1 MTETVT
7 TAAGRYSQLAADRQQ
22 YLTRA
27 RDCAKYT
34 IPTLVP
40 PEGHGPSTRYHTPY
54 QSLGAEGVN
63 NLSSKLLLAL
73 LPINTP
79 FFRLQINDFTLDL
92 IDQSPGARGEFEKG
106 VSRYERAVMTHL
118 ETNRVRTSVHEA
130 LKYLIVSGNVLI
142 YFSPEGGL
150 RVFRLDRYVVHRDP
164 MGNVLEILTRE
175 TISPDVLPEKLRK
188 ASVGESASKSPQKT
202 LDLYTHVTRKE
213 DQWEVYQ
220 EVSGQVVPGSEGSY
234 PLDKLP
240 WIPLRWTKID
250 GESYGR
256 GYVEEYLG
264 DLRTLEGLT
273 KAIVIGSSA
282 AAKVLFFVNP
292 NGTTK
297 ISVISKAESGDVVP
311 GNSEDV
317 STLQVEKRAD
327 FATAYETIQMVA
339 NRLARAF
346 LLNSAVQRD
355 AERVTAEEVRYV
367 AQELEDALGGVYSIL
382 SQELQLPLVNTLIHD
397 METKKILPPLPKEI
411 VKPIITTG
419 LEALGRG
426 HDLQKII
433 MMKNIIVELGPEIAM
448 KYLNFGEYFKRTG
461 ASLGIDMD
469 GLIKTE
475 EEVQQIDQQLAV
487 QQLIETL
494 GPNAMKIL
502 QDQLKP
508 EAQQNNGS

>member
-1 MTETVT
+1 MTM
-7 TAAGRYSQLAADRQQ
+7 TAAGRYSQLATDRQQ

-27 RDCAKYT
+27 RDCARYT

-40 PEGHGPSTRYHTPY
+40 PEGHSPATRYHTPY

-73 LPINTP
+73 LPVNTP
-79 FFRLQINDFTLDL
+79 FFRLQIDDFTLDL
-92 IDQSPGARGEFEKG
+92 IDQSPGARGEFERG

-130 LKYLIVSGNVLI
+130 LKYLIVTGNVLL
-142 YFSPEGGL
+142 YFSPSGGL
-150 RVFRLDRYVVHRDP
+150 RVFRLDRYTIHRDP
-164 MGNVLEILTRE
+164 MGNVLEIITRE
-175 TISPDVLPEKLRK
+175 TISPDVLPDDLRK
-188 ASVGESASKSPQKT
+188 AAVGDESPKRAAPQRT
-202 LDLYTHVTRKE
+202 IDLYTHVVRA
-213 DQWEVYQ
+213 DDRWDVYQ
-220 EVSGQVVPGSEGSY
+220 EAAGHVLPGSLGSY
-234 PLDKLP
+234 PLDRLP

-250 GESYGR
+250 GENYGR

-297 ISVISKAESGDVVP
+297 LSVVSKAESGDVVP
-311 GNSEDV
+311 GSAEDV
-317 STLQVEKRAD
+317 STLQIEKRGD
-327 FATAYETIQMVA
+327 FATAYETIQMVG

-382 SQELQLPLVNTLIHD
+382 SQEFQLPLVNALIND
-397 METKKILPPLPKEI
+397 MESKKILPTLPKEI

-426 HDLQKII
+426 HDLQKIM

-461 ASLGIDMD
+461 ASLGIDME

-475 EEVQQIDQQLAV
+475 EEVQQLDQQMAI
-487 QQLIETL
+487 QQMIETL

-508 EAQQNNGS
+508 EAQNNDSAT